1 MKEQNPIEPEIVD
14 EIIDDINKEKNKKI
28 EENKNKKIWAWIL
41 LVIATVYGISPID
54 LLPDAPVIGWID
66 DFTIL
71 SAAITNFIQQQFFQ
85 TNNALNKILKTVKY
99 ILISLAVLITLIS
112 VLILLLIIKS

>member
-1 MKEQNPIEPEIVD
+1 MFYEQEPIEPEIVN
-14 EIIDDINKEKNKKI
+14 ETIDSINKEKKTKGNRNKKV
-28 EENKNKKIWAWIL
+28 WAWIF
-41 LVIATVYGISPID
+41 LVIATIYGFSPID
-54 LLPDAPVIGWID
+54 LVPDAPVIGWID

-85 TNNALNKILKTVKY
+85 TNNVLNKILKIVKY

-112 VLILLLIIKS
+112 ILILLLIIKS